1 MPTLGIIGAG
11 PIGLECGLYASQS
24 GWDVE
29 IFERDRVGA
38 HVRDWGHVEL
48 FSPWRLNRSPWSE
61 EALRDTG
68 LTLGHPD
75 ECPTGREF
83 VQQHLEPLAQ
93 LDQLAGSVRTGT
105 EVVEVARQHALKDE
119 YIGAEGRS
127 GGPFLLHLKGD
138 AGETYARADAVVDAT
153 GVYHEPNGLG
163 PGGLK
168 AVGETSHRDRIAYDI
183 PDIGGADR
191 TDYCTDTTLVVGSGY
206 SAVTSLRQLAE
217 LRRQEGQPEIIWLRR
232 HPGAPYEIIDDDPL
246 DQRRDLSEWGNAAAR
261 GEIDGIVPAVGIVE
275 SIHSES
281 TDGPLEI
288 GLDQSKHSS
297 LQVDRIVANVGYRPD
312 NSLHRE
318 LQVHQCY
325 ATEGPIDLAATLL
338 GGDSTDCLE
347 QEAAGADALAN
358 PEPNFFLLG
367 AKSYGRNSS
376 FLLKNG
382 FQQIRDVVD
391 GLLPEFDAA

>member
-1 MPTLGIIGAG
+1 M
-11 PIGLECGLYASQS
+11 
-24 GWDVE
+24 
-29 IFERDRVGA
+29 
-38 HVRDWGHVEL
+38 
-48 FSPWRLNRSPWSE
+48 
-61 EALRDTG
+61 
-68 LTLGHPD
+68 
-75 ECPTGREF
+75 
-83 VQQHLEPLAQ
+83 
-93 LDQLAGSVRTGT
+93 
-105 EVVEVARQHALKDE
+105 
-119 YIGAEGRS
+119 
-127 GGPFLLHLKGD
+127 
-138 AGETYARADAVVDAT
+138 
-153 GVYHEPNGLG
+153 
-163 PGGLK
+163 
-168 AVGETSHRDRIAYDI
+168 
-183 PDIGGADR
+183 
-191 TDYCTDTTLVVGSGY
+191 
-206 SAVTSLRQLAE
+206 
-217 LRRQEGQPEIIWLRR
+217 
-232 HPGAPYEIIDDDPL
+232 
-246 DQRRDLSEWGNAAAR
+246 SEWGNAAAR